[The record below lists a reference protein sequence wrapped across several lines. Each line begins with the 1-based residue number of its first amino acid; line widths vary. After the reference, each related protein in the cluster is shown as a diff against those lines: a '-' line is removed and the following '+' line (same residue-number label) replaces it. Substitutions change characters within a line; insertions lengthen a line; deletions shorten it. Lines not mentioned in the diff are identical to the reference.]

1 MNEKHLTKTKFIENI
16 KYLIQNKKKPQKIS
30 NYLFAYN
37 FLKKFQKKI
46 HENTENFEEE
56 IEEDE
61 EKDFITTLRSKISE
75 LTEVYHIIE
84 FFKTDKNKR
93 TTQSIKTISDYLTIK
108 KPKSFFNKIKSI
120 NKELLYNLIK
130 NLNLK
135 HFDEGENIFS
145 IDDYSNYLYIL
156 IFGKVEFKKIR
167 FYQKKITVLEFVKYL
182 YDLKYYQKNEKLL
195 NLIIQKNSNIYK
207 NFEILRLTNYNYN
220 DLVDCNLIYNFY
232 IHKFLD
238 EYEISEFTCLNEIS
252 LMGNYPECF
261 YTYAKKE
268 CDILYLSKSE
278 FQLLLKIM
286 LLKKYQRLLSNYQK
300 NYIIFHTLNS
310 FQTGKILNNVSP
322 MRFIFEDKLIEQ
334 NQKDKHFFI
343 ILKGNFEIYL
353 NISISMFEKYKKYIL
368 DDKNNLINYIDHNYL
383 NVINIEN
390 IENYIEKNQE
400 NEKYPIQINNNVKNN
415 KILINKI
422 TKNNLINL
430 KLNEDKFDKKN
441 NIVYIKLGTISENE
455 IIGFEN
461 CFSAK
466 KTFYNVKCISNYG
479 LVQKI
484 YISELLL
491 FFIQNKIPMNNIINF
506 YNNKKEI
513 LIKKVEKKIKFLDH
527 INNRNINSIFSQ
539 AILKENDINKK
550 IEAIKKNKFEKNKL
564 KVKNIFINKN
574 NKILNSKK
582 NLNSDNLILN
592 KKDFSYTNLKINK
605 HRNLSLNFSH
615 TNDLN
620 VEPTFSTDSNFYN
633 NIKNK
638 NQKISIKNN
647 YHYKNNSLFRLN
659 KFNNETKINH
669 NKIKSFQSF
678 ENTEKFLLKMPG
690 IFKTDRKKRI
700 FSKDSIFINYI
711 SPSFSLDKNYTS
723 NNKNKSNIN
732 LKTKNVIINTSNHYL
747 TTNEFF
753 IKSNYKNKRNE
764 RKKLLINKF
773 LK

>member
-16 KYLIQNKKKPQKIS
+16 KYLIQNKKKPKKIS
-30 NYLFAYN
+30 NYLFAYK

-46 HENTENFEEE
+46 EETENLEEEFEEE
-56 IEEDE
+56 E
-61 EKDFITTLRSKISE
+61 EKDFITILRSKISE
-75 LTEVYHIIE
+75 LTEVYHIVE
-84 FFKTDKNKR
+84 FFKTEKTKR
-93 TTQSIKTISDYLTIK
+93 TTQSIKTISDYLTIN

-120 NKELLYNLIK
+120 NKELLFNLIK

-135 HFDEGENIFS
+135 HFKEGENIFS
-145 IDDYSNYLYIL
+145 MDEYSNFLYIL
-156 IFGKVEFKKIR
+156 IFGKVQYKKIR
-167 FYQKKITVLEFVKYL
+167 FYQKKITVFEFVKYL
-182 YDLKYYQKNEKLL
+182 NELKFSTQKNEKLL

-207 NFEILRLTNYNYN
+207 NFEIIKLANYNYN
-220 DLVDCNLIYNFY
+220 NLVDYNLIYNFY
-232 IHKFLD
+232 VHKFINEHEVYD
-238 EYEISEFTCLNEIS
+238 ITCLNEIS
-252 LMGNYPECF
+252 LMGNYPESF
-261 YTYAKKE
+261 FTYAKNE
-268 CDILYLSKSE
+268 CDILYLSKNE

-300 NYIIFHTLNS
+300 NFIIFHTLNS
-310 FQTGKILNNVSP
+310 YQTGKMLNNLSQ
-322 MRFIFEDKLIEQ
+322 MRFIFDDKLIEQ
-334 NQKDKHFFI
+334 NQKDKQFYI
-343 ILKGNFEIYL
+343 ILKGNFEIFL

-368 DDKNNLINYIDHNYL
+368 DDKNNLINFIDHNFL
-383 NVINIEN
+383 NKINVET
-390 IENYIEKNQE
+390 IENYIENNQE
-400 NEKYPIQINNNVKNN
+400 NEKYPIQINNNIKNN
-415 KILINKI
+415 KILLNKI

-430 KLNEDKFDKKN
+430 KLNEDKLDKKN

-484 YISELLL
+484 YISEFLI
-491 FFIQNKIPMNNIINF
+491 FFLQNKIPMNNIINF

-513 LIKKVEKKIKFLDH
+513 LLKKVEKKIKFLEH

-550 IEAIKKNKFEKNKL
+550 IEAIKNEKNKL
-564 KVKNIFINKN
+564 KIKNIYINKN
-574 NKILNSKK
+574 NKILKK
-582 NLNSDNLILN
+582 NLFSENYLN
-592 KKDFSYTNLKINK
+592 KKDFSFSNLKINK
-605 HRNLSLNFSH
+605 HRNISLNFSH

-620 VEPTFSTDSNFYN
+620 FDPNFSTENNLNTKN
-633 NIKNK
+633 NIK
-638 NQKISIKNN
+638 KIVINNNNN
-647 YHYKNNSLFRLN
+647 YYTKSNFFRLN
-659 KFNNETKINH
+659 KFNKEKKNNH
-669 NKIKSFQSF
+669 KKIKSFQSF

-711 SPSFSLDKNYTS
+711 SPSNSLDKNYVV
-723 NNKNKSNIN
+723 NNKNKSNAN
-732 LKTKNVIINTSNHYL
+732 LKIKNIIINTSNQYL
-747 TTNEFF
+747 TSNEFF
-753 IKSNYKNKRNE
+753 IKNKYKIKRNE

>member
-16 KYLIQNKKKPQKIS
+16 KYLIKNKKKPKKIS

-46 HENTENFEEE
+46 EDKTENLEEE

-84 FFKTDKNKR
+84 FFKLDKNKR

-135 HFDEGENIFS
+135 HFNEGENIFS

-182 YDLKYYQKNEKLL
+182 YDLKYFQKNEKLL

-300 NYIIFHTLNS
+300 NFIIFHTLNS

-353 NISISMFEKYKKYIL
+353 NISISMFDKYKKYIL
-368 DDKNNLINYIDHNYL
+368 DDKNNLINYIDHNFL

-513 LIKKVEKKIKFLDH
+513 LLKKVEKKIKFLEH

-550 IEAIKKNKFEKNKL
+550 IEAIKNEKNKL
-564 KVKNIFINKN
+564 KIKNIYINKN
-574 NKILNSKK
+574 NKILKK
-582 NLNSDNLILN
+582 NLFSENYLN
-592 KKDFSYTNLKINK
+592 KKDFSFSNLKINK

-620 VEPTFSTDSNFYN
+620 FDPNFSTENNLNTKN
-633 NIKNK
+633 NIK
-638 NQKISIKNN
+638 KIAINNNNN
-647 YHYKNNSLFRLN
+647 YYTKSNFFRLN
-659 KFNNETKINH
+659 KFNKEKKNNH
-669 NKIKSFQSF
+669 KKIKSFQSF

-711 SPSFSLDKNYTS
+711 SPSNSLDKNYVK
-723 NNKNKSNIN
+723 NNKNKSNAN
-732 LKTKNVIINTSNHYL
+732 LKIKNIIINTSNQYL
-747 TTNEFF
+747 TSNEFF
-753 IKSNYKNKRNE
+753 IKNKYKIKRNE